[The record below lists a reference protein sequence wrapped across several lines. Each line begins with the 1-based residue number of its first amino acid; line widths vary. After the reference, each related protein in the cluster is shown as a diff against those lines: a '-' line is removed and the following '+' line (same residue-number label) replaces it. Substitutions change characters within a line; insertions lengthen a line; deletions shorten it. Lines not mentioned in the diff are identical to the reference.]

1 MMPNVI
7 VQADRQLPSI
17 ITRSPA
23 AAALCILATYI
34 GINPPRSLVIV
45 IALAGSVQS
54 RVEAKISFFII
65 FPSRDLIA
73 RKFYASNFEQIRA
86 QTLTELAKTSIITT
100 A

>member
-17 ITRSPA
+17 ITRSPV

-45 IALAGSVQS
+45 MALAGSVQS

-65 FPSRDLIA
+65 FPSRDFVA
-73 RKFYASNFEQIRA
+73 RKFYPSNFEQIKA
-86 QTLTELAKTSIITT
+86 QTLPELTKQPINTT
-100 A
+100 T